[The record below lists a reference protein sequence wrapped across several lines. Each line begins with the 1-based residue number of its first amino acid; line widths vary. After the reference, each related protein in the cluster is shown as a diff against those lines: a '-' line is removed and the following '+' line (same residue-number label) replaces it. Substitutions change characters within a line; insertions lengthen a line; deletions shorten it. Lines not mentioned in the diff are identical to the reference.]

1 MLKQRHIYKIYQYF
15 IVGGVFCMKPL
26 HNITFCP
33 TGINDED
40 ISRAI
45 SKKII
50 KLGGYYSKDLTRQVN
65 VLIIGQTKITNKYKF
80 AVRHRYDMIFI
91 NVDVIDI
98 LYERWLAGDDIAMTN
113 ELKKT
118 DGESVTTSTL
128 NMLRMR
134 YSSHALENFY
144 VFIGRIENYSIDE
157 VEKLCHLQKCY
168 KCNSTHFVKDCN
180 IRSDVNTVLF
190 ITDSLHGAR
199 ARAALE
205 QNIAIVHY
213 KWVLD
218 CYKRKAMLE
227 YDPHYL
233 LSKIP
238 PNTPFEK
245 IGLGSCECWDSLE
258 NPKMSN
264 LLESNDPTVTATST
278 TSANLFSKFK
288 SQGDKIWQKA
298 MSGDSKSSHT
308 LPSTT
313 RLLPLP
319 LPSSSAAEG
328 EAKNESVFKNCTFHI
343 AEAFPDSHSKILKR
357 VIEQN
362 SGVVDPTDAKYVV
375 VPSNV
380 PLNKLFDVKLE
391 EIDKIVVT
399 EFFIERC
406 LHYKTLISPPDS
418 WSKPFYLSSDVR
430 LNPSK
435 SLLHNSNQ
443 MLQVAIT
450 GFNGVELLH
459 LDKILQIMKPMGIK
473 FTEYLNK
480 TTDLLIIN
488 LSSLSSIPHTHP
500 LWKNKYGDLF
510 TMQMETDNRMSS
522 RVFRNS
528 MKRKIEFVKQEHSI
542 PVVTPAFLIDLLLHT
557 SKLKSKKEVVYLNN
571 VNWCIICPRG
581 VKENFTVELVSRD
594 KLDHKKDIP
603 FSTSLPSK
611 GCTIK
616 ETRLEVLEKVKH
628 SDISKAPRKRTQHSI
643 TNDSINSKIETPSS
657 SVDVKRIRTN
667 TSLNLKITRSSSW
680 GNMMSEQ
687 VDNKGNTS
695 SENIELQ
702 PISANV
708 DTELSHTQVTYGTS
722 TEGINMSR
730 PVRKLTRKHMKDLG
744 I

>member
-1 MLKQRHIYKIYQYF
+1 
-15 IVGGVFCMKPL
+15 MKPL

-91 NVDVIDI
+91 NVNVIDI
-98 LYERWLAGDDIAMTN
+98 LYERWLAGDDITMTN

-118 DGESVTTSTL
+118 DSDSITINTL
-128 NMLRMR
+128 NMLKTR

-144 VFIGRIENYSIDE
+144 IFIGRIEKFPIDE

-180 IRSDVNTVLF
+180 IRSDTNTVLF

-205 QNIAIVHY
+205 QNIPIVHY

-233 LSKIP
+233 LSKVP

-258 NPKMSN
+258 NSTTSN
-264 LLESNDPTVTATST
+264 LQEFNNPTVTATTAT
-278 TSANLFSKFK
+278 TSANLFNKFK

-298 MSGDSKSSHT
+298 MSNDSKSKI
-308 LPSTT
+308 LPLTEKSA
-313 RLLPLP
+313 RLLPP
-319 LPSSSAAEG
+319 PSSAAVEV
-328 EAKNESVFKNCTFHI
+328 AKNESIFKDCTFQI
-343 AEAFPDSHSKILKR
+343 VEAFPDSHFKILKR

-362 SGVVDPTDAKYVV
+362 SGVIDAIGAKYIV
-375 VPSNV
+375 VPSNI
-380 PLNKLFDVKLE
+380 PLNKLFDVRLE

-418 WSKPFYLSSDVR
+418 WSKPFYRSSDVR

-435 SLLHNSNQ
+435 SLLHDTNQ
-443 MLQVAIT
+443 ILQVAIT

-459 LDKILQIMKPMGIK
+459 LDKILQIMEPMGIK

-488 LSSLSSIPHTHP
+488 LSSLPSIPHTHP

-510 TMQMETDNRMSS
+510 TMQIETDNRMSS
-522 RVFRNS
+522 QVFRNS

-542 PVVTPAFLIDLLLHT
+542 PVVTPAFLIDLFLHT
-557 SKLKSKKEVVYLNN
+557 SKLKSKKEIVYLNN

-581 VKENFTVELVSRD
+581 AKENFTVELVSRD

-603 FSTSLPSK
+603 FSTSPSSK
-611 GCTIK
+611 GPSIK
-616 ETRLEVLEKVKH
+616 ETRLEVLEKVKFA
-628 SDISKAPRKRTQHSI
+628 DVSKLPRKRAQHSI
-643 TNDSINSKIETPSS
+643 TRDTLNSNVEAPPSS
-657 SVDVKRIRTN
+657 ADVKRICTN
-667 TSLNLKITRSSSW
+667 TSLHSKITRSSSW

-687 VDNKGNTS
+687 VDTNDNKDNTS
-695 SENIELQ
+695 SENFEVQ
-702 PISANV
+702 PISDNV
-708 DTELSHTQVTYGTS
+708 GTLISHTQVTYGTS
-722 TEGINMSR
+722 SDSNNMSR